1 MGLPVQER
9 ACHFQWVLMVT
20 HLPLC
25 RRTFP
30 REVLVLAA
38 AAAAALIIIT
48 TITTTTQVAIHTF
61 ILILACNALL
71 R

>member
-1 MGLPVQER
+1 
-9 ACHFQWVLMVT
+9 MVT
-20 HLPLC
+20 HHRLC

-38 AAAAALIIIT
+38 AATAAAAPTIT
-48 TITTTTQVAIHTF
+48 TITTTTTTQVAIHTF